1 MARYDLFA
9 APDGKG
15 WLLDVQADLLSHLT
29 TRVVVP
35 VLPLSQAPKPA
46 GRLNPVV
53 MVDGVECVLLTQFL
67 AAVPVSGL
75 GRRAGSLADQAEA
88 VIAALDMVFV
98 GF

>member
-1 MARYDLFA
+1 MARYDLHA

-15 WLLDVQADLLSHLT
+15 WLLDVQADLLNHLN

-35 VLPLSQAPKPA
+35 VLPLARAPKPA

-53 MVDGVECVLLTQFL
+53 VVEGVECVMLTQFL
-67 AAVPVSGL
+67 GVTPVSGL
-75 GRRAGSLADQAEA
+75 GRRVGSLAGEA
-88 VIAALDMVFV
+88 GAVMAALDMVFV

>member
-1 MARYDLFA
+1 MARYDLHA

-15 WLLDVQADLLSHLT
+15 WLLDVQADLLDALN

-35 VLPLSQAPKPA
+35 VLPLALAPKPA

-53 MVDGVECVLLTQFL
+53 TVDGVECVLVTQYL
-67 AAVPVSGL
+67 AAVRVGEL
-75 GRRAGSLADQAEA
+75 GRRVGSLADRSEA
-88 VIAALDMVFV
+88 VMAALDMVFV